1 MPQHH
6 VAELGLGQQQEVV
19 RAAPPDDER
28 RDDARLCGQQKRLAA
43 RSCATSFDT
52 IRCRKSSASGPRT
65 ATYERGRMADAFH
78 LASVGSVP
86 LFRSRAEKKVV
97 DAGFDPARLPP
108 GQYLTD
114 KWPVLHAGSVP
125 ETDLATWDFR
135 VWGQVERELVALVGG
150 VQRRCRR
157 SR

>member
-1 MPQHH
+1 MT
-6 VAELGLGQQQEVV
+6 
-19 RAAPPDDER
+19 RAFAVSSS
-28 RDDARLCGQQKRLAA
+28 ASQ
-43 RSCATSFDT
+43 TSWETSLDT
-52 IRCRKSSASGPRT
+52 IRWRKSSASGAAYGDVRAGPNGDT
-65 ATYERGRMADAFH
+65 VH

-97 DAGFDPARLPP
+97 EAGFDPARLPP

-135 VWGQVERELVALVGG
+135 IWGQVERERRPLVGG
-150 VQRRCRR
+150 VQ
-157 SR
+157 